1 MSVGL
6 CGGQAINFE
15 RFKEFLSVGFI
26 VQLEALSALMIVEKN
41 IPLSEIHDTPAGTA
55 SKRF

>member
-15 RFKEFLSVGFI
+15 RFTEFLSVGLTGI
-26 VQLEALSALMIVEKN
+26 HAL
-41 IPLSEIHDTPAGTA
+41 LSIGFVILND
-55 SKRF
+55 